1 MLTAAT
7 GLNREAL
14 RGPVATALR
23 RVLKDQGTVYENM
36 RGAGYRRVDDAD
48 LANIGQRA
56 IEKGRRVHAVAVGA
70 ADERSWH
77 IVRETILGVLIQT
90 ASRGTISKAERAA
103 QRAYNQPDAAQQ
115 QVGGLPSIRLGPSL
129 KDHVE
134 GALRRPSNPRKPAV
148 ANDLGE
154 LGLTRLRTQA
164 FAYFLVQ

>member
-70 ADERSWH
+70 AGRAVPAYSAGDDP
-77 IVRETILGVLIQT
+77 
-90 ASRGTISKAERAA
+90 RGAHSDRIEG
-103 QRAYNQPDAAQQ
+103 NHQQ
-115 QVGGLPSIRLGPSL
+115 G
-129 KDHVE
+129 
-134 GALRRPSNPRKPAV
+134 
-148 ANDLGE
+148 
-154 LGLTRLRTQA
+154 
-164 FAYFLVQ
+164 

>member
-1 MLTAAT
+1 
-7 GLNREAL
+7 
-14 RGPVATALR
+14 V
-23 RVLKDQGTVYENM
+23 Q
-36 RGAGYRRVDDAD
+36 
-48 LANIGQRA
+48 
-56 IEKGRRVHAVAVGA
+56 
-70 ADERSWH
+70 
-77 IVRETILGVLIQT
+77 ETILEVLIQT

-103 QRAYNQPDAAQQ
+103 QRAHNQPDAAQQ